1 MTKILVV
8 DDEMDIRFVIGK
20 MLEREGYETVEADSG
35 EHALEILKETVPDL
49 ILLDVMMPGI
59 DGYETCTEIK
69 SQETTKKI
77 PVVMLTAKTAESDKI
92 KALEECGAAWHVS
105 KPIDRKKFIE
115 TVKWVLESPPRREE

>member
-35 EHALEILKETVPDL
+35 EQALEILKETEPDL

-69 SQETTKKI
+69 SQETTKEI
-77 PVVMLTAKTAESDKI
+77 PVVMLTAKTAESDKV
-92 KALEECGAAWHVS
+92 KALEECGAAWHLS